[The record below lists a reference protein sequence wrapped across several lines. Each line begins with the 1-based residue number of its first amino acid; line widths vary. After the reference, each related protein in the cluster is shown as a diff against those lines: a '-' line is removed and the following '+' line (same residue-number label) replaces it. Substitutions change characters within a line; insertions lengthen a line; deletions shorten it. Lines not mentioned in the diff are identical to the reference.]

1 MPPTLADDLRFR
13 CHPGWCTARGVALIA
28 LWLALVAGFVAQT
41 TAAASAPAEGR
52 TAAQRSVGAGAT
64 S

>member
-1 MPPTLADDLRFR
+1 MPTTIADDPR
-13 CHPGWCTARGVALIA
+13 HPRPAWCAARGLALIA

-41 TAAASAPAEGR
+41 TLPPPAPGETR
-52 TAAQRSVGAGAT
+52 TAAERVAGEPA